1 MEGLVRGVCEDGN
14 QPLNAHEKR
23 LVEAKLDDYY
33 EKNWTHVII
42 SILQMKNPLVANAH
56 TLSALSTKVDEYNK
70 MYFEVGWLKPG
81 RHVFVVEHDEGG
93 AILDDT
99 QVYEQRL
106 NKFMADKMR

>member
-1 MEGLVRGVCEDGN
+1 
-14 QPLNAHEKR
+14 
-23 LVEAKLDDYY
+23 
-33 EKNWTHVII
+33 
-42 SILQMKNPLVANAH
+42 MKNPLVANAH